1 MDSSRAFVGAIAPL
15 AARCRST
22 PMWPR
27 KRHCAPRALETRP
40 SATHDDP
47 MEDRT
52 DENFQFRVVEARPRV
67 LVHFGGGRPLR
78 LVGSIRRPNVAW
90 GSFARFE
97 AYTARLNWFVPQA
110 MTPTLAVLS
119 TCVELLV
126 GLLLVVGWHTRIA
139 AACGGLVLILFGLA
153 VTAALGPAAPL
164 SFSVFSAAGGSLLLA
179 TCSSFPYSVDELLG
193 RAATPSARRSP
204 SRVTS

>member
-1 MDSSRAFVGAIAPL
+1 MRTF
-15 AARCRST
+15 RS
-22 PMWPR
+22 
-27 KRHCAPRALETRP
+27 
-40 SATHDDP
+40 
-47 MEDRT
+47 
-52 DENFQFRVVEARPRV
+52 V
-67 LVHFGGGRPLR
+67 LLR
-78 LVGSIRRPNVAW
+78 LALGFSFISAVADRFGWWGAFRRPNVAW

-97 AYTARLNWFVPQA
+97 AYTARPHWFVPQA
-110 MTPTLAVLS
+110 MIPTLAVLS

-126 GLLLVVGWHTRIA
+126 GVLLVVGWHTRIA
-139 AACGGLVLILFGLA
+139 ATCGGLVLILFGLA
-153 VTAALGPAAPL
+153 MTAALGPEAPL